1 LGQQEQKEVS
11 KIKKTKIYY
20 DNECYVCSFE
30 INAIRKRGEKCG
42 IEFIDISDP
51 DFISNGESY
60 ETEMIGE
67 FEGEKTVGAETF
79 RRMYHELGFRK
90 TVALSRLPLVKQIL
104 DIGYYIFAYT
114 IRPNL
119 PKRRK
124 K

>member
-1 LGQQEQKEVS
+1 VS